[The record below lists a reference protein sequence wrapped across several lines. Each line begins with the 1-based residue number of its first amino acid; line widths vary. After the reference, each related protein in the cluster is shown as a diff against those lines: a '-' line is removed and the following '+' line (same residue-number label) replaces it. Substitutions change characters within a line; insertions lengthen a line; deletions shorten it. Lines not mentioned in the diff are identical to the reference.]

1 MTRRD
6 LERRL
11 SDLKQTSVN
20 PPAWFL
26 KWSRNRSDE
35 WIRKEWKTI
44 VREAEATGRSPEV
57 QAWVR
62 GLTEDDPA

>member
-11 SDLKQTSVN
+11 SDLEQTSVD
-20 PPAWFL
+20 PPEWFL

-35 WIRKEWKTI
+35 WIREEWETI
-44 VREAEATGRSPEV
+44 VREAEATDRSPEV
-57 QAWVR
+57 HAWVC
-62 GLTEDDPA
+62 GITDDDYA